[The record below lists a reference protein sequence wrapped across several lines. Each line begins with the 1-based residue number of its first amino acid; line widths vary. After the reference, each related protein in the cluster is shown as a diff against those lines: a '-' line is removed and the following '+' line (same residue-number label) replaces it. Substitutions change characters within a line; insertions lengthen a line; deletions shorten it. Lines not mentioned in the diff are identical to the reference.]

1 MIVETNNTTARI
13 FPAVPDCETPVF
25 WEKMENLIQ
34 LNDQLLA
41 LGKSDA
47 PAALKS
53 LQKVCQAL
61 PPRLETDTWEHLQ
74 SL

>member
-1 MIVETNNTTARI
+1 METNNTTARI
-13 FPAVPDCETPVF
+13 FPAVPDCETPAF

-53 LQKVCQAL
+53 LQKVRQAL
-61 PPRLETDTWEHLQ
+61 PSMAKIGIRYPVRA
-74 SL
+74 S